1 MFLRLLVVSCL
12 AAVLSGPSPTI
23 AAITEPQR
31 QQPVP
36 RPFPRPES
44 PGQDPTRASTEE
56 PAEATPSSVP
66 SVADQAAP
74 TEATLGFPIYPS
86 ARYLTSYDA
95 GRNQRYYL
103 FGTNS
108 TFEEMVQYYAIVLD
122 ERGDRV
128 FDAPAT
134 HVFEVGRF
142 SEEDMA
148 FPPGVTVKDYTW
160 NGSDGYLHTDGS
172 EAERFKTVI
181 QVVPTP
187 PEQTR
192 RQ

>member
-1 MFLRLLVVSCL
+1 MFVRLLVVSCL
-12 AAVLSGPSPTI
+12 AGTPFGPSTTI
-23 AAITEPQR
+23 AAATEPQR

-44 PGQDPTRASTEE
+44 PGQDPTRAPTEE
-56 PAEATPSSVP
+56 PAEATPSS
-66 SVADQAAP
+66 ADQGAP
-74 TEATLGFPIYPS
+74 TETTLGFPIYPS

-142 SEEDMA
+142 SEDEMA

-160 NGSDGYLHTDGS
+160 NGSDGYLHTNGS
-172 EAERFKTVI
+172 QAERFRTVI
-181 QVVPTP
+181 QIVPAL

>member
-12 AAVLSGPSPTI
+12 VGTPFGPLPAI
-23 AAITEPQR
+23 AATTEPQR

-36 RPFPRPES
+36 RPFPRPED
-44 PGQDPTRASTEE
+44 PGQVPTLAPTKER
-56 PAEATPSSVP
+56 AEATPSLTDQGEP
-66 SVADQAAP
+66 SE
-74 TEATLGFPIYPS
+74 TTLGFPIYPS

-134 HVFEVGRF
+134 HVFEIGRF
-142 SEEDMA
+142 SEDDMA

-160 NGSDGYLHTDGS
+160 NGSDGYLHTNGNQ
-172 EAERFKTVI
+172 AERFKTVI
-181 QVVPTP
+181 QIVPAL
-187 PEQTR
+187 PEQAR
-192 RQ
+192 SQ